1 MNQVIPI
8 IIWSIKVAIPTILFL
23 IGVQLLI
30 VSHSKW
36 ETIVGKVVGVNDL
49 EISKTGFVVLKVFA
63 LMFVAAAVGIAYVLF
78 IKE

>member
-1 MNQVIPI
+1 MNQIVPI
-8 IIWSIKVAIPTILFL
+8 VFWSIKVAIPTILFL

-36 ETIVGKVVGVNDL
+36 ESLVGRVVGVNDL

-63 LMFVAAAVGIAYVLF
+63 TLFIAAALGISYVLF
-78 IKE
+78 IK